1 MDINKIT
8 GENIRHFRKAKG
20 MTLRELE
27 SLVGITNSTLSKY
40 ERNKIPISTMVV
52 EKISK
57 ALNVSPT
64 TLMGWDVPEDVAFG
78 SDNVEVPNLG
88 EVAGGIP
95 VDAIEDRCN
104 KFSITEALARTG
116 QFATFEIK
124 GNSMSPKINDG
135 DTVLVKYQPM
145 VDSGDV
151 AIIYMNDF
159 QVTCKKVFFLDDGK
173 VKIQAYNEEVY
184 GTKVYT
190 KKELEDMNFRILGKV
205 ILVVRDNF

>member
-1 MDINKIT
+1 MNRNTIT
-8 GENIRHFRKAKG
+8 ANNIRKYRKMKG
-20 MTLRELE
+20 MTLQELGDK
-27 SLVGITNSTLSKY
+27 VGMTRSAISKY
-40 ERNKIPISTMVV
+40 ELDRIPIKNNVL
-52 EKISK
+52 EKIAQ
-57 ALNVSPT
+57 ALNVSPL
-64 TLMGWDVPEDVAFG
+64 TLMGWDTEEDALG
-78 SDNVEVPNLG
+78 TDTVEVDNLG
-88 EVAGGIP
+88 AVAGGIP

-145 VDSGDV
+145 VESGDV

-159 QVTCKKVFFLDDGK
+159 QVTCKKVFFLADGK
-173 VKIQAYNEEVY
+173 VKVQAYNEEVY

-190 KKELEDMNFRILGKV
+190 KAELKDMNFRILGKV

>member
-1 MDINKIT
+1 MNRNTIT
-8 GENIRHFRKAKG
+8 ANNIRKYRKMKG
-20 MTLRELE
+20 MTLQELGDK
-27 SLVGITNSTLSKY
+27 VGMTRSAISKY
-40 ERNKIPISTMVV
+40 ELDRIPIKNNVL
-52 EKISK
+52 EKIAQ
-57 ALNVSPT
+57 ALNVSPL
-64 TLMGWDVPEDVAFG
+64 TLMGWDTEEDALG
-78 SDNVEVPNLG
+78 TDTVEVDNLG

-159 QVTCKKVFFLDDGK
+159 QVTCKKVFFMNDGK
-173 VKIQAYNEEVY
+173 VKVQAYNEEVY

-190 KKELEDMNFRILGKV
+190 KAELEEMNFRILGKV

>member
-1 MDINKIT
+1 MNRNTIT
-8 GENIRHFRKAKG
+8 ANNIRKYRKMKG
-20 MTLRELE
+20 MTLQELGDK
-27 SLVGITNSTLSKY
+27 VGMTRSAISKY
-40 ERNKIPISTMVV
+40 ELDRIPIKNNVL
-52 EKISK
+52 EKIAQ
-57 ALNVSPT
+57 ALNVSPL
-64 TLMGWDVPEDVAFG
+64 TLMGWDTEEDALG

-145 VDSGDV
+145 VSSGDV
-151 AIIYMNDF
+151 AILYMNDF
-159 QVTCKKVFFLDDGK
+159 QVTCKKVFFMNDGK
-173 VKIQAYNEEVY
+173 VKVQAYNEEVY

>member
-1 MDINKIT
+1 MTI
-8 GENIRHFRKAKG
+8 GERLKRIRKDKG
-20 MTLRELE
+20 MTAGELAAK
-27 SLVGITNSTLSKY
+27 VGVSRPTITRY
-40 ERNKIPISTMVV
+40 EIGLITMSVDMVGKIAD
-52 EKISK
+52 
-57 ALNVSPT
+57 ALHVSP
-64 TLMGWDVPEDVAFG
+64 LDIMGVNYAEEEPFG
-78 SDNVEVPNLG
+78 NDNIEVPNLG
-88 EVAGGIP
+88 TVAGGIP

-184 GTKVYT
+184 GTKVFT
-190 KKELEDMNFRILGKV
+190 KAELKEMNFRILGKV

>member
-1 MDINKIT
+1 MNRNTIT
-8 GENIRHFRKAKG
+8 AHNIRKYRKLKG
-20 MTLRELE
+20 MTLQELGDR
-27 SLVGITNSTLSKY
+27 VGMTRSAISKY
-40 ERNKIPISTMVV
+40 ELDKIPIKNNVL
-52 EKISK
+52 EKIAQ
-57 ALNVSPT
+57 ALNVSPL
-64 TLMGWDVPEDVAFG
+64 TLMGWETEDDPLG
-78 SDNVEVPNLG
+78 TDNVEVPNLG

-95 VDAIEDRCN
+95 VDAIEDRTN
-104 KFSITEALARTG
+104 KFSITEALSRTG

-145 VDSGDV
+145 VSSGDV
-151 AIIYMNDF
+151 AILYMNDF

-173 VKIQAYNEEVY
+173 VKVQAYNEEVY

-205 ILVVRDNF
+205 ILAVRDSF

>member
-64 TLMGWDVPEDVAFG
+64 TLMGWDTDDDALG
-78 SDNVEVPNLG
+78 TDTVEVDNLG
-88 EVAGGIP
+88 AVAGGIP

-145 VDSGDV
+145 VESGDV

-159 QVTCKKVFFLDDGK
+159 QVTCKKVFFLADGK
-173 VKIQAYNEEVY
+173 VKVQAYNEEVY

-190 KKELEDMNFRILGKV
+190 KAELKDMNFRILGKV

>member
-1 MDINKIT
+1 MNRNTIT
-8 GENIRHFRKAKG
+8 ANNIRKYRKMKG
-20 MTLRELE
+20 MTLQELGDK
-27 SLVGITNSTLSKY
+27 VGMTRSAISKY
-40 ERNKIPISTMVV
+40 ELDRIPIKNNVL
-52 EKISK
+52 EKIAQ
-57 ALNVSPT
+57 ALNVSPL
-64 TLMGWDVPEDVAFG
+64 TLMGWDTEEDALG
-78 SDNVEVPNLG
+78 TDTVEVDNLG
-88 EVAGGIP
+88 AVAGGIP

-124 GNSMSPKINDG
+124 GNSMSQKINDG

-159 QVTCKKVFFLDDGK
+159 QVTCKKVFFLNDGK
-173 VKIQAYNEEVY
+173 VKVQAYNEEVY

-190 KKELEDMNFRILGKV
+190 KAELKEMNFRILGKV

>member
-64 TLMGWDVPEDVAFG
+64 TLMGWDVPEDAAFG

-124 GNSMSPKINDG
+124 GNSMSPRINDG

-145 VDSGDV
+145 VSSGDV
-151 AIIYMNDF
+151 AILYMNDF

>member
-1 MDINKIT
+1 MNRNTIT
-8 GENIRHFRKAKG
+8 ANNIRKYRKMKG
-20 MTLRELE
+20 MTLQELGDK
-27 SLVGITNSTLSKY
+27 VGMTRSAISKY
-40 ERNKIPISTMVV
+40 ELDRIPIKNNVL
-52 EKISK
+52 EKIAQ
-57 ALNVSPT
+57 ALNVSPL
-64 TLMGWDVPEDVAFG
+64 TLMGWDTEEDALG
-78 SDNVEVPNLG
+78 TDTVEVDNLG
-88 EVAGGIP
+88 AVAGGIP

-145 VDSGDV
+145 VSSGDV
-151 AIIYMNDF
+151 AILYMNDY

>member
-1 MDINKIT
+1 MSVDMVGKI
-8 GENIRHFRKAKG
+8 AD
-20 MTLRELE
+20 
-27 SLVGITNSTLSKY
+27 
-40 ERNKIPISTMVV
+40 
-52 EKISK
+52 
-57 ALNVSPT
+57 ALHVSP
-64 TLMGWDVPEDVAFG
+64 LDIMGVNYAEEEPFG
-78 SDNVEVPNLG
+78 NDNIEVPNLG
-88 EVAGGIP
+88 AVAGGIP

-159 QVTCKKVFFLDDGK
+159 QVTCKKVFFLNDGK
-173 VKIQAYNEEVY
+173 VKVQAYNEEVY

-190 KKELEDMNFRILGKV
+190 KAELEEMNFRILGKV

>member
-1 MDINKIT
+1 MNRNTIT
-8 GENIRHFRKAKG
+8 ANNIRKYRKMKG
-20 MTLRELE
+20 MTLQELGDK
-27 SLVGITNSTLSKY
+27 VGMTRSAISKY
-40 ERNKIPISTMVV
+40 ELDRIPIKNNVL
-52 EKISK
+52 EKIAQ
-57 ALNVSPT
+57 ALNVSPL
-64 TLMGWDVPEDVAFG
+64 TLMGWDTEEDALG
-78 SDNVEVPNLG
+78 TDTVEVDNLG

>member
-1 MDINKIT
+1 MNRNTIT
-8 GENIRHFRKAKG
+8 ANNIRKYRKMKG
-20 MTLRELE
+20 MTLQELGDK
-27 SLVGITNSTLSKY
+27 VGMTRSAISKY
-40 ERNKIPISTMVV
+40 ELDRIPIKNNVL
-52 EKISK
+52 EKIAQ
-57 ALNVSPT
+57 ALNVSPL
-64 TLMGWDVPEDVAFG
+64 TLMGWDTEEDAFG
-78 SDNVEVPNLG
+78 TDTVEVDNLG

-145 VDSGDV
+145 VSSGDV
-151 AIIYMNDF
+151 AILYMHDF

>member
-145 VDSGDV
+145 VSSGDV
-151 AIIYMNDF
+151 AILYMNDY

>member
-1 MDINKIT
+1 MNRNTIT
-8 GENIRHFRKAKG
+8 ANNIRKYRKMKG
-20 MTLRELE
+20 MTLQELGDK
-27 SLVGITNSTLSKY
+27 VGMTRSAISKY
-40 ERNKIPISTMVV
+40 ELDRIPIKNNVL
-52 EKISK
+52 EKIAQ
-57 ALNVSPT
+57 ALNVSPL
-64 TLMGWDVPEDVAFG
+64 TLMGWDTEEDALG
-78 SDNVEVPNLG
+78 TDTVEVDNLG
-88 EVAGGIP
+88 AVAGGIP

-159 QVTCKKVFFLDDGK
+159 QVTCKKVFFLNDGK
-173 VKIQAYNEEVY
+173 VKVQAYNEEVY

-190 KKELEDMNFRILGKV
+190 KAELEDMNFRILGKV

>member
-1 MDINKIT
+1 M
-8 GENIRHFRKAKG
+8 KG
-20 MTLRELE
+20 MTLQELGDK
-27 SLVGITNSTLSKY
+27 VGMTRSAISKY
-40 ERNKIPISTMVV
+40 ELDRIPIKNNVL
-52 EKISK
+52 EKIAQ
-57 ALNVSPT
+57 ALNVSPL
-64 TLMGWDVPEDVAFG
+64 TLMGWDTEEDALG
-78 SDNVEVPNLG
+78 TDTVEVDNLG
-88 EVAGGIP
+88 AVAGGIP

-159 QVTCKKVFFLDDGK
+159 QVTCKKVFFMNDGK
-173 VKIQAYNEEVY
+173 VKVQAYNEEVY

-190 KKELEDMNFRILGKV
+190 KAELKEMNFRILGKV

>member
-1 MDINKIT
+1 MNRNTIT
-8 GENIRHFRKAKG
+8 ANNIRKYRKMKG
-20 MTLRELE
+20 MTLQELGDK
-27 SLVGITNSTLSKY
+27 VGMTRSAISKY
-40 ERNKIPISTMVV
+40 ELDRIPIKNNVL
-52 EKISK
+52 EKIAQ
-57 ALNVSPT
+57 ALNVSPL
-64 TLMGWDVPEDVAFG
+64 TLMGWDIEEDALG
-78 SDNVEVPNLG
+78 TDTVEVDNLG
-88 EVAGGIP
+88 AVAGGIP

-145 VDSGDV
+145 VSSGDV
-151 AIIYMNDF
+151 AILYMNDF
-159 QVTCKKVFFLDDGK
+159 QVTCKKVFFLNDGK
-173 VKIQAYNEEVY
+173 VKVQAYNEEVY

-190 KKELEDMNFRILGKV
+190 KAELKEMNFRILGKV

>member
-1 MDINKIT
+1 MNRNTIT
-8 GENIRHFRKAKG
+8 ANNIRKYRKMKG
-20 MTLRELE
+20 MTLQELGDK
-27 SLVGITNSTLSKY
+27 VGMTRSAISKY
-40 ERNKIPISTMVV
+40 ELDRIPIKNNVL
-52 EKISK
+52 EKIAQ
-57 ALNVSPT
+57 ALNVSPL
-64 TLMGWDVPEDVAFG
+64 TLMGWDTEEDALG
-78 SDNVEVPNLG
+78 TDTVEVDNLG
-88 EVAGGIP
+88 AVAGGIP

-124 GNSMSPKINDG
+124 GDSMSPKINDG

-145 VDSGDV
+145 VESGDV

-173 VKIQAYNEEVY
+173 VKVQAYNEEVY

-190 KKELEDMNFRILGKV
+190 KAELKDMNFRILGKV

>member
-1 MDINKIT
+1 MNRNTIT
-8 GENIRHFRKAKG
+8 ANNIRKYRKMKG
-20 MTLRELE
+20 MTLQELGDK
-27 SLVGITNSTLSKY
+27 VGMTRSAISKY
-40 ERNKIPISTMVV
+40 ELDKIPIKNTIL
-52 EKISK
+52 EKIAQ
-57 ALNVSPT
+57 ALNVSPL
-64 TLMGWDVPEDVAFG
+64 TLMGWETDDDALG
-78 SDNVEVPNLG
+78 TDTVEVDNLG
-88 EVAGGIP
+88 AVAGGIP
-95 VDAIEDRCN
+95 VDAIEDRTN

-159 QVTCKKVFFLDDGK
+159 QVTCKKVFFLNDGK
-173 VKIQAYNEEVY
+173 VKVQAYNEEVY

-190 KKELEDMNFRILGKV
+190 KKELEEMNFRILGKV

>member
-1 MDINKIT
+1 MNRNTIT
-8 GENIRHFRKAKG
+8 ANNIRKYRKMKG
-20 MTLRELE
+20 MTLQELGDK
-27 SLVGITNSTLSKY
+27 VGMTRSAISKY
-40 ERNKIPISTMVV
+40 ELDRIPIKNNVL
-52 EKISK
+52 EKIAQ
-57 ALNVSPT
+57 ALNVSPL
-64 TLMGWDVPEDVAFG
+64 TLMGWDTEEDALG
-78 SDNVEVPNLG
+78 TDTVEVDNLG
-88 EVAGGIP
+88 AVAGGIP

-159 QVTCKKVFFLDDGK
+159 QVTCKKVFFMNDGK
-173 VKIQAYNEEVY
+173 VKVQAYNEEVY

>member
-1 MDINKIT
+1 MNRNTIT
-8 GENIRHFRKAKG
+8 ANNIRKYRKMKG
-20 MTLRELE
+20 MTLQELGDK
-27 SLVGITNSTLSKY
+27 VGMTRSAISKY
-40 ERNKIPISTMVV
+40 ELDRIPIKNNVL
-52 EKISK
+52 EKIAQ
-57 ALNVSPT
+57 ALNVSPL
-64 TLMGWDVPEDVAFG
+64 TLMGWDTEEDALG
-78 SDNVEVPNLG
+78 TDTVEVDNLG
-88 EVAGGIP
+88 AVAGGIP

-124 GNSMSPKINDG
+124 GNSMSPMINDG

-159 QVTCKKVFFLDDGK
+159 QVTCKKVFFLNDGK
-173 VKIQAYNEEVY
+173 VKVQAYNEEVY

-190 KKELEDMNFRILGKV
+190 KAELKEMNFRILGKV

>member
-1 MDINKIT
+1 MNRNTIT
-8 GENIRHFRKAKG
+8 ANNIRKYRKMKG
-20 MTLRELE
+20 MTLQELGDK
-27 SLVGITNSTLSKY
+27 VGMTRSAISKY
-40 ERNKIPISTMVV
+40 ELDRIPIKNNVL
-52 EKISK
+52 EKIAQ
-57 ALNVSPT
+57 ALNVSPL
-64 TLMGWDVPEDVAFG
+64 TLMGWDTEEDALG
-78 SDNVEVPNLG
+78 TDTVEVDNLG
-88 EVAGGIP
+88 AVAGGIP

-159 QVTCKKVFFLDDGK
+159 QVTCKKVFFLNDGK
-173 VKIQAYNEEVY
+173 VKVQAYNEEVY

-190 KKELEDMNFRILGKV
+190 KAELKEMNFRILGKV

>member
-1 MDINKIT
+1 MNRNTIT
-8 GENIRHFRKAKG
+8 ANNIRKYRKMKG
-20 MTLRELE
+20 MTLQELGDK
-27 SLVGITNSTLSKY
+27 VGMTRSAISKY
-40 ERNKIPISTMVV
+40 ELDKIPIKNNIL
-52 EKISK
+52 EKIAQ
-57 ALNVSPT
+57 ALNVSPL
-64 TLMGWDVPEDVAFG
+64 TLMGWETDDDALG
-78 SDNVEVPNLG
+78 TDTVEVDNLG

-104 KFSITEALARTG
+104 KFSITEALAKTG

-159 QVTCKKVFFLDDGK
+159 QVTCKKVFFMNDGK
-173 VKIQAYNEEVY
+173 VKVQAYNEEVY

>member
-1 MDINKIT
+1 MNRNTIT
-8 GENIRHFRKAKG
+8 ANNIRKYRKMKG
-20 MTLRELE
+20 MTLQELGDK
-27 SLVGITNSTLSKY
+27 VGMTRSAISKY
-40 ERNKIPISTMVV
+40 ELDRIPIKNNVL
-52 EKISK
+52 EKIAQ
-57 ALNVSPT
+57 ALNVSPL
-64 TLMGWDVPEDVAFG
+64 TLMGWDTEEDALG
-78 SDNVEVPNLG
+78 TDTVEVDNLG
-88 EVAGGIP
+88 AVAGGIP

-151 AIIYMNDF
+151 AILYMHDY

>member
-1 MDINKIT
+1 MNRNTIT
-8 GENIRHFRKAKG
+8 ANNIRKYRKLKG
-20 MTLRELE
+20 MTLQELGDR
-27 SLVGITNSTLSKY
+27 VGMTRSAISKY
-40 ERNKIPISTMVV
+40 ELDKIPIKNNVL
-52 EKISK
+52 EKIAQ
-57 ALNVSPT
+57 ALNVSPL
-64 TLMGWDVPEDVAFG
+64 TLMGWETEDDPLG
-78 SDNVEVPNLG
+78 TDNVEVPNLG

-95 VDAIEDRCN
+95 VDAIEDRTN
-104 KFSITEALARTG
+104 KFSITEALSRTG

-145 VDSGDV
+145 VSSGDV

-173 VKIQAYNEEVY
+173 VKVQAYNEEVY

-205 ILVVRDNF
+205 VLVVRDNF

>member
-1 MDINKIT
+1 MDRNKIT
-8 GENIRHFRKAKG
+8 GDNIRHFRKAKG

-145 VDSGDV
+145 VSSGDV
-151 AIIYMNDF
+151 AILYMHDY

-190 KKELEDMNFRILGKV
+190 KKELEEMNFRILGKV

>member
-1 MDINKIT
+1 MNRNTIT
-8 GENIRHFRKAKG
+8 ANNIRKYRKMKG
-20 MTLRELE
+20 MTLQELGDK
-27 SLVGITNSTLSKY
+27 VGMTRSAISKY
-40 ERNKIPISTMVV
+40 ELDRIPIKNNVL
-52 EKISK
+52 EKIAQ
-57 ALNVSPT
+57 ALNVSPL
-64 TLMGWDVPEDVAFG
+64 TLMGWDTEEDALG
-78 SDNVEVPNLG
+78 TDTVEVDNLG
-88 EVAGGIP
+88 AVAGGIP

-145 VDSGDV
+145 VSSGDV
-151 AIIYMNDF
+151 AILYMNDY

-190 KKELEDMNFRILGKV
+190 KKELEEMNFRILGKV

>member
-95 VDAIEDRCN
+95 VDAIEDRTN

-145 VDSGDV
+145 VSSGDV
-151 AIIYMNDF
+151 AILYMHDY

>member
-1 MDINKIT
+1 MNRNTIT
-8 GENIRHFRKAKG
+8 ANNIRKYRKMKG
-20 MTLRELE
+20 MTLQELGDK
-27 SLVGITNSTLSKY
+27 VGMTRSAISKY
-40 ERNKIPISTMVV
+40 ELDRIPIKNNVL
-52 EKISK
+52 EKIAQ
-57 ALNVSPT
+57 ALNVSPL
-64 TLMGWDVPEDVAFG
+64 TLMGWDTEEDALG
-78 SDNVEVPNLG
+78 TDTVEVDNLG
-88 EVAGGIP
+88 AVAGGIP

-159 QVTCKKVFFLDDGK
+159 QVTCKKVFFLNDGK
-173 VKIQAYNEEVY
+173 VKVQAYNEEVY

>member
-1 MDINKIT
+1 MNRNTIT
-8 GENIRHFRKAKG
+8 ANNIRKYRKMKG
-20 MTLRELE
+20 MTLQELGDK
-27 SLVGITNSTLSKY
+27 VGMTRSAISKY
-40 ERNKIPISTMVV
+40 ELDRIPIKNNIL
-52 EKISK
+52 EKIAQ
-57 ALNVSPT
+57 ALNVSPL
-64 TLMGWDVPEDVAFG
+64 TLMGWDTEEDALG
-78 SDNVEVPNLG
+78 TDTVEVDNLG
-88 EVAGGIP
+88 AVAGGIP

-159 QVTCKKVFFLDDGK
+159 QVTCKKVFFLNDGK
-173 VKIQAYNEEVY
+173 VKVQAYNEEVY

-190 KKELEDMNFRILGKV
+190 KAELKEMNFRILGKV

>member
-1 MDINKIT
+1 MNRNTIT
-8 GENIRHFRKAKG
+8 ANNIRKYRKMKG
-20 MTLRELE
+20 MTLQELGDK
-27 SLVGITNSTLSKY
+27 VGMTRSAISKY
-40 ERNKIPISTMVV
+40 ELDRIPIKNNVL
-52 EKISK
+52 EKIAQ
-57 ALNVSPT
+57 ALNVSPL
-64 TLMGWDVPEDVAFG
+64 TLMGWDTEEDALG
-78 SDNVEVPNLG
+78 TDTVEVDNLG

-159 QVTCKKVFFLDDGK
+159 QVTCKKVFFMNDGK
-173 VKIQAYNEEVY
+173 VKVQAYNEEVY

>member
-1 MDINKIT
+1 MDRNKIT
-8 GENIRHFRKAKG
+8 GDNIRHFRKAKG
-20 MTLRELE
+20 MTLFEME
-27 SLVGITNSTLSKY
+27 SLVGITASTISKY
-40 ERNKIPISTMVV
+40 ERNKLPITTRVV
-52 EKISK
+52 EKIAK
-57 ALNVSPT
+57 ALGVSPA
-64 TLMGWDVPEDVAFG
+64 TLIGWELEDDDALG
-78 SDNVEVPNLG
+78 TDTVEVDNLG
-88 EVAGGIP
+88 AVAGGIP

-124 GNSMSPKINDG
+124 GDSMSPKINDG

-159 QVTCKKVFFLDDGK
+159 QVTCKKVFFLNDGK
-173 VKIQAYNEEVY
+173 VKVQAYNEEVY

-190 KKELEDMNFRILGKV
+190 KAELKEMNFRILGKV

>member
-1 MDINKIT
+1 MNRNTIT
-8 GENIRHFRKAKG
+8 ANNIRKYRKMKG
-20 MTLRELE
+20 MTLQELGDK
-27 SLVGITNSTLSKY
+27 VGMTRSAISKY
-40 ERNKIPISTMVV
+40 ELDKIPIKNNVL
-52 EKISK
+52 EKIAQ
-57 ALNVSPT
+57 ALNVSPL
-64 TLMGWDVPEDVAFG
+64 TLMGWETDDALG
-78 SDNVEVPNLG
+78 TDTVEVDNLG
-88 EVAGGIP
+88 AVAGGIP

-145 VDSGDV
+145 VESGDV

-159 QVTCKKVFFLDDGK
+159 QVTCKKVFFLADGK
-173 VKIQAYNEEVY
+173 VKIKAYNEEVY
-184 GTKVYT
+184 GTKVFT
-190 KKELEDMNFRILGKV
+190 QAELKDMNFRILGKV